1 MSYGYIQNLISNI
14 MNLYRQWVNR
24 KIHLYFFWLN
34 KLKALVC
41 LILRI
46 WYFCSQLILTSHFHV
61 NWSYNASTRV
71 NMYIVHL
78 KIFFGLTSSK
88 GLTRLLKK
96 VFDLIHVMSSHL
108 KNHERFFD
116 ARIFSKSKEHFK
128 LPLSDNIIKRLKH
141 QKPAWDQL
149 IIAHLQN
156 FGK

>member
-1 MSYGYIQNLISNI
+1 MAWINI
-14 MNLYRQWVNR
+14 DSCKS
-24 KIHLYFFWLN
+24 KILPFYLYFFWLN

-41 LILRI
+41 LIERM
-46 WYFCSQLILTSHFHV
+46 WYFCSQLISTSQYHV

-71 NMYIVHL
+71 NMYRVHL
-78 KIFFGLTSSK
+78 KLFFGLTSSK
-88 GLTRLLKK
+88 GLTRLLKKVKK

-116 ARIFSKSKEHFK
+116 AHIFSKSKEHFK
-128 LPLSDNIIKRLKH
+128 LPLSDNIIKRSKH

>member
-1 MSYGYIQNLISNI
+1 
-14 MNLYRQWVNR
+14 
-24 KIHLYFFWLN
+24 
-34 KLKALVC
+34 
-41 LILRI
+41 
-46 WYFCSQLILTSHFHV
+46 
-61 NWSYNASTRV
+61 
-71 NMYIVHL
+71 MYIVHL
-78 KIFFGLTSSK
+78 KIFFGLTSIK